1 MRFAAYSE
9 TISGT
14 GKRGWRDCVGGRN
27 FRRAA
32 GADCA
37 KAIPQACCDTG
48 NPIFGKNAS
57 GRIIDSGQGRSGK
70 NNERGNNLRQYE
82 PFKRLF
88 RIGSAAI
95 LMGVITGVYGCVWN
109 GYFNKLIEF
118 PFWRRGNWLMIA
130 LYAGLLFFFLMTYGG
145 FRIGYL
151 KKGNLL
157 CSQILSIGLLN
168 VITYEGMKKSL

>member
-1 MRFAAYSE
+1 M
-9 TISGT
+9 
-14 GKRGWRDCVGGRN
+14 
-27 FRRAA
+27 
-32 GADCA
+32 
-37 KAIPQACCDTG
+37 
-48 NPIFGKNAS
+48 
-57 GRIIDSGQGRSGK
+57 
-70 NNERGNNLRQYE
+70 RQYE

-95 LMGVITGVYGCVWN
+95 LMGVITGIYGCVWN

-168 VITYEGMKKSL
+168 VITYIQISLLDKKFHDPKILTAMTLVQLLTAIVWTILFQRL